1 MNETMKNELKSRKDI
16 PTALTWDLSLIYAA
30 EEAMY
35 QDVEKVKT
43 LCDNMVQTYKNKLDT
58 PQHINACLD
67 DFREVNRLLTL
78 IVHYCD
84 LAVSVDYYD
93 THNQERNEAIA
104 SVTADVTSRL
114 SFIDNEIAAQEDA
127 VIQEAIS
134 LSAQNGHYSTAVLTI
149 YKIFCAPSRICFI
162 QRQSVPSRHCHAPFK
177 LPTRFIIWQSWR
189 T

>member
-1 MNETMKNELKSRKDI
+1 MKENKKENQKQALKLRGDI
-16 PTALTWDLSLIYAA
+16 PVELTWDLSSIYAA

-35 QDVEKVKT
+35 QDVEKVKA

-127 VIQEAIS
+127 VIRGR
-134 LSAQNGHYSTAVLTI
+134 LRCPRRTGTI

>member
-114 SFIDNEIAAQEDA
+114 SFIDNEIAEQADR
-127 VIQEAIS
+127 VIKIRDGKIVS
-134 LSAQNGHYSTAVLTI
+134 DTRQNQSV
-149 YKIFCAPSRICFI
+149 KQSRICFI
-162 QRQSVPSRHCHAPFK
+162 QRQSVPSRHCHALFK